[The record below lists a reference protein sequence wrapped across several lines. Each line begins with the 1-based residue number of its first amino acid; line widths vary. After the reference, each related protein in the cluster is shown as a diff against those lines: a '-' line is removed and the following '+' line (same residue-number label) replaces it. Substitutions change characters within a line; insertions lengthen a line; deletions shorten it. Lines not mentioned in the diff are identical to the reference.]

1 MVILPLISL
10 LLAHFSKAAVLEHQ
24 LVWKESKMVE
34 MIRNGEYPAY
44 LEYRDRM
51 VAMRGSNLASV
62 VQSTTDYVY
71 YEYMGN
77 ITVGTPDQNFIV
89 VLDTGSANLLI
100 PGTNCTTYCEKK
112 RLFNEKASSTYIATN
127 RPWQIKY
134 ASGDAYGTL
143 GLDTVKIGGSYESQL
158 AIPNSYLGVAD
169 TVGSDFKWSPK
180 EGIFG
185 LAFTALAVD
194 NITPPLINAIN
205 QKLLDQPIFTIW
217 FDQRGAPG
225 TSAGGAFTYG
235 ALDTT
240 HCGPVI
246 GYVPLTNVRHYQFE
260 ASGFSLGSYA
270 NTNSYQVITDTATSF
285 LCGPQANVDSLAKA
299 AGATWDPTNQVYNI
313 PCDADAGPIKLTIG
327 SNNYEIQANN
337 YILKIDTNSCL
348 FAAIPQAYAGF
359 GPSWILG
366 GPFMRQY
373 CNVHDIGKKRVGF
386 ALSLTSV

>member
-1 MVILPLISL
+1 MMGLTSIL
-10 LLAHFSKAAVLEHQ
+10 LLLVATSTAAVLEHQ
-24 LVWKESKMVE
+24 LVWKESQMIQL
-34 MIRNGEYPAY
+34 IRNGEYPAY
-44 LEYRDRM
+44 LDFRDRM
-51 VAMRGSNLASV
+51 VSARSSNLATV
-62 VQSTTDYVY
+62 VQSATDYVY

-112 RLFNEKASSTYIATN
+112 RLFNEKESNTYIATN
-127 RPWQIKY
+127 KPWQIKY

-143 GLDTVKIGGSYESQL
+143 GIDTVKIGGSFEPQL

-205 QKLLDQPIFTIW
+205 LGLLDQPIFTTW
-217 FDQRGAPG
+217 FGQRGAPG
-225 TSAGGAFTYG
+225 TSASGAFTYG
-235 ALDTT
+235 ALDKN

-246 GYVPLTNVRHYQFE
+246 GYAT
-260 ASGFSLGSYA
+260 GFSLGSYVS
-270 NTNSYQVITDTATSF
+270 TTTYEVITDTATSF
-285 LCGPQANVDSLAKA
+285 LCGPQAAIDGLAKA
-299 AGATWDPTNQVYNI
+299 AGATWDRTNQVFNI
-313 PCDADAGPIKLTIG
+313 PCNADAGPIKMKIG
-327 SNNYEIQANN
+327 GFNYVIRANN
-337 YILKIDTNSCL
+337 YILQIDTNSCL
-348 FAAIPQAYAGF
+348 FAAIPQSYAGF
-359 GPSWILG
+359 GPAWILG

-373 CNVHDIGKKRVGF
+373 CNVHDIGQKRVGF
-386 ALSLTSV
+386 ALSLQ